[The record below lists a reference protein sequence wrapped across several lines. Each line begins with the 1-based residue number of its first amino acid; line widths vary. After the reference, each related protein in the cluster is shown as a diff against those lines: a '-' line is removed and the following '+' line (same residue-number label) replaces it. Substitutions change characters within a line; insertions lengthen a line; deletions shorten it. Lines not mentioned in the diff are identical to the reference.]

1 MTLVDSDILSEHL
14 RGAPEAQDWL
24 LRARSMTR
32 GLAVSAA
39 SIVEVAGGMRSGER
53 SEVRRLLSS
62 FEILH
67 VSERIAWRAGELRR
81 SYRRSHTGIS
91 LGDYLI
97 ASTAA
102 VEGLDLA
109 TLNVRHFPMFPQ
121 LVPAFV
127 LGR

>member
-53 SEVRRLLSS
+53 SEVGGCSRASRFFTGANESRGGPVSS
-62 FEILH
+62 GGRIGDRTRESA
-67 VSERIAWRAGELRR
+67 SETI
-81 SYRRSHTGIS
+81 
-91 LGDYLI
+91 
-97 ASTAA
+97 
-102 VEGLDLA
+102 
-109 TLNVRHFPMFPQ
+109 
-121 LVPAFV
+121 
-127 LGR
+127 